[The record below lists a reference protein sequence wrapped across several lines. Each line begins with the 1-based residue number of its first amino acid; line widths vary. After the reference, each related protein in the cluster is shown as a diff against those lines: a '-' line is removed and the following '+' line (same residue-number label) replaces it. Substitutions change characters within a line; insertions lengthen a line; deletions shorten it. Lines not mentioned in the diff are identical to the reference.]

1 MATLSNP
8 ALSIKLIA
16 GSSNANVVAT
26 VNVALSPLEIF
37 LLGNGLTLQL
47 KSKLVGDD
55 EGFTGKNNDLFFFPT
70 QKVIKAGTFTFQAT
84 VSRGTLD
91 EDLVGND
98 EVFANFTLQSTEAVF
113 PLVKSSNSD
122 VISGKF

>member
-37 LLGNGLTLQL
+37 LLGNGLSLQL

-55 EGFTGKNNDLFFFPT
+55 DGFTGKDDDLFFFPT
-70 QKVIKAGTFTFQAT
+70 QKVTNGGTFTFQAT

-91 EDLVGND
+91 EDYGND

-113 PLVKSSNSD
+113 PLVKSIKSN
-122 VISGKF
+122 VISGNF